1 MSVEIS
7 KAAVAKRPKGRGLVI
22 GLSGLLIIAAA
33 VLVDTKYIKIGSAD
47 DIQQKVFSKEEFG
60 AAQFPKVQKFVVD
73 HAVDAKTLA
82 EAIVADKTE
91 VGKKYGM
98 ETTTGPVI
106 PVLLIGVVGE
116 AKSGIYQLA
125 VDGLPEGT
133 GVRVQLGPAI
143 NGTDLRDA
151 DGEIT
156 FGQFTNQIEYQDAGS
171 ALNNEMKK
179 QVLSAVDTSAL
190 TGKKITVTGV
200 FKLINPKN
208 WLVTPVKL
216 AVE

>member
-1 MSVEIS
+1 MSNTILKTS
-7 KAAVAKRPKGRGLVI
+7 VAKRPFNRGFAFGLGALV
-22 GLSGLLIIAAA
+22 IIAAA
-33 VLVDTKYIKIGSAD
+33 VLLDTKYVKIGSSD
-47 DIQQKVFSKEEFG
+47 DVQQKVFSKDEFG
-60 AAQFPKVQKFVVD
+60 AAQFPTVQKFILD
-73 HAVDAKTLA
+73 HAVDARTLGA
-82 EAIVADKTE
+82 AIAADKTE
-91 VGKKYGM
+91 AGKKYGM

-106 PVLLIGVVGE
+106 PVTVSGVVGE

-125 VDGLPEGT
+125 VDGLPDGT

-179 QVLSAVDTSAL
+179 KVLSSVDPASLA
-190 TGKKITVTGV
+190 GKKITVTGV